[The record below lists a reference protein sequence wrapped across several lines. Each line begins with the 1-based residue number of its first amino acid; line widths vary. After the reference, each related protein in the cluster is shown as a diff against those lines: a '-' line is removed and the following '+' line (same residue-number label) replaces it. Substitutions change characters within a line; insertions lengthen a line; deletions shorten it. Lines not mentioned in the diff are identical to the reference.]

1 MFPLLHRNAETKLQG
16 VFMTKKFA
24 KQTLAQFTK
33 SDNYVCIGERRA
45 WVQALSRFERSLPEL
60 AQ

>member
-45 WVQALSRFERSLPEL
+45 
-60 AQ
+60 